1 MVIKRIWALLSW
13 ALLIAT
19 QNNRLIGGLCNSKTC
34 FLHHLDFFLLENWI
48 ESIFVLHNERPQH
61 MPVCISTSQL
71 GLQHSTYKNRPFFS
85 YVLIPLVLIWRVG
98 QKVSKGQ
105 LISEWLFGVFNFPKT
120 NAKIGWNHNLELK
133 NK

>member
-1 MVIKRIWALLSW
+1 MQEKLENAMVIKRIWALLSW

-34 FLHHLDFFLLENWI
+34 FLHHLDFFRLENWI

-71 GLQHSTYKNRPFFS
+71 GLQHSTYKNRPFFRMYFS
-85 YVLIPLVLIWRVG
+85 PLFWYGVG
-98 QKVSKGQ
+98 QKVTRLSR
-105 LISEWLFGVFNFPKT
+105 
-120 NAKIGWNHNLELK
+120 WNWK
-133 NK
+133 CRCFAASFQSNKKWYM